1 MTLWKNVVLLSPSLS
16 HLILA
21 FCLRLY
27 LSTVV
32 IETRIYDENHQTVF
46 KLPFYLSFDEF
57 VTSFSRF
64 SSISWLSP
72 IVVKF
77 SENDKIQIDQKPQRI
92 NTLIQIKYE
101 CHKETSFRAHSK
113 MVLSCWIY
121 YISLLHLGK
130 TTGER
135 NDVKEELC
143 LHFLCCISPL
153 HFLSTSL
160 MNMLNIQ
167 VSGTPNPSAISSNI
181 SHASSLTASVYALN
195 VELACATRVITH

>member
-1 MTLWKNVVLLSPSLS
+1 MVLWKNVVLLSPSLS

-21 FCLRLY
+21 FYLRLY
-27 LSTVV
+27 LSTIV

-72 IVVKF
+72 VAVKF
-77 SENDKIQIDQKPQRI
+77 SENNKIQIDQKPQRI

-101 CHKETSFRAHSK
+101 CHKETRFRAHSK
-113 MVLSCWIY
+113 RVLSCWIY

-130 TTGER
+130 TTWER
-135 NDVKEELC
+135 NYVKEELC
-143 LHFLCCISPL
+143 LHFLCYISLL

-160 MNMLNIQ
+160 MNLLNIQ